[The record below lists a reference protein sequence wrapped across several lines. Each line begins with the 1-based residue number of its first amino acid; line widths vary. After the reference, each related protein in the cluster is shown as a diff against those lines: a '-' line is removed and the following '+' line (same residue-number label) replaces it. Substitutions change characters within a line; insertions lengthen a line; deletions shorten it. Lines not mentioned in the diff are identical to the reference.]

1 MKRLILAIMTIMLT
15 ACNAGQGQQADIS
28 TPATTVYTHITN
40 GEVLT
45 LDDNGTAGYALY
57 GTTTITRDAGG
68 LADAMAMR
76 VTLDLVI
83 ADLQHTTQH

>member
-1 MKRLILAIMTIMLT
+1 MKHLLTLTLAIMLT
-15 ACNAGQGQQADIS
+15 ACNAPQGQQADIS

-45 LDDNGTAGYALY
+45 LEDNGLAGYALY
-57 GTTTITRDAGG
+57 GTTTITRDAKG
-68 LADAMAMR
+68 LADALAMR

-83 ADLQHTTQH
+83 ADLKSAQH

>member
-1 MKRLILAIMTIMLT
+1 MKRLLTLTLAIMLT

-28 TPATTVYTHITN
+28 TAGTASYTHISN

-45 LDDNGTAGYALY
+45 LDDNGAAGYALY
-57 GTTTITRDAGG
+57 GSTTITRDAKG
-68 LADAMAMR
+68 LANALAMR

-83 ADLQHTTQH
+83 ADLQALQH

>member
-1 MKRLILAIMTIMLT
+1 MKRFILTIMTIMLT
-15 ACNAGQGQQADIS
+15 ACNAPQGQQAGDS
-28 TPATTVYTHITN
+28 TPATTVYTHIAN

-45 LDDNGTAGYALY
+45 LEDNGAAGYALY
-57 GTTTITRDAGG
+57 GTTTITRDSTG

-83 ADLQHTTQH
+83 ADLQHTQP

>member
-1 MKRLILAIMTIMLT
+1 MKHLLAFTITIMLT
-15 ACNAGQGQQADIS
+15 ACNSQGQQADIS
-28 TPATTVYTHITN
+28 TAGTTSYTHIAN

-45 LDDNGTAGYALY
+45 LDDNGAAGYALY
-57 GTTTITRDAGG
+57 GTTTITRDAKG

-83 ADLQHTTQH
+83 ADLKSAQH